1 MLGKSEDRE
10 NIKWSHF
17 NQAAKIV
24 NIKMVEE
31 WRNDSGSGSNL
42 PGLKFFNF
50 PTLHQ
55 CLDIHQT
62 TR

>member
-31 WRNDSGSGSNL
+31 
-42 PGLKFFNF
+42 
-50 PTLHQ
+50 
-55 CLDIHQT
+55 
-62 TR
+62 